1 MESIVSGD
9 VCFHLKT
16 RKGDIGRYVILPG
29 APGRVPKIAGKL
41 DGAKLIASNR
51 EYTVYTG
58 YLDGEKVSVCSTGIG
73 GPSAAIA
80 VEELVMCGADTFIR
94 VGTSGGIDLKVSGG
108 DLLIAS
114 AAIRSEGTSHEYIPD
129 DYPAVANFDVV
140 CALKASADELSTDE
154 DGNRAHVGVVH
165 SKDNFNGEID
175 PRNTAVPEKLTNAW
189 AGYLKCGCLTSEMEA
204 AAIFTM
210 LLPMSIAVSALSK
223 FSVIFSAFCALLLP
237 EVARF
242 LRRMWFAAE
251 KAVSVAEHTAD
262 IAKSRHITTI
272 FILKLLPLLRS

>member
-29 APGRVPKIAGKL
+29 DPGRVPKIAGKL
-41 DGAKLIASNR
+41 DGAKLIASN
-51 EYTVYTG
+51 
-58 YLDGEKVSVCSTGIG
+58 
-73 GPSAAIA
+73 
-80 VEELVMCGADTFIR
+80 
-94 VGTSGGIDLKVSGG
+94 LKVSGG

-165 SKDNFNGEID
+165 SKDNFYGEID
-175 PRNTAVPEKLTNAW
+175 PRNTAGPEKLSNAW

-204 AAIFTM
+204 AAIF
-210 LLPMSIAVSALSK
+210 
-223 FSVIFSAFCALLLP
+223 SVALLRGVRAGAVLTALWNVERTNAGLP
-237 EVARF
+237 DKRCESSERAINCAVGAI
-242 LRRMWFAAE
+242 RRLIE
-251 KAVSVAEHTAD
+251 NDKKEH
-262 IAKSRHITTI
+262 R
-272 FILKLLPLLRS
+272 

>member
-1 MESIVSGD
+1 MFPPENKKRGHRQIRDTSG
-9 VCFHLKT
+9 
-16 RKGDIGRYVILPG
+16 RPG
-29 APGRVPKIAGKL
+29 ARSENSREARRGEA
-41 DGAKLIASNR
+41 DSNR

-140 CALKASADELSTDE
+140 CALKASADELSADE

-165 SKDNFNGEID
+165 SKDNFYGEID

-204 AAIFTM
+204 AAIF
-210 LLPMSIAVSALSK
+210 
-223 FSVIFSAFCALLLP
+223 SVALLRGVRAGAVLTALWNVERTNAGLP
-237 EVARF
+237 DKRCESSERAINCAVGAI
-242 LRRMWFAAE
+242 RRLIE
-251 KAVSVAEHTAD
+251 NDKKEH
-262 IAKSRHITTI
+262 R
-272 FILKLLPLLRS
+272 

>member
-29 APGRVPKIAGKL
+29 DPGRVPKIAGKL

-165 SKDNFNGEID
+165 SKDNFYGEID
-175 PRNTAVPEKLTNAW
+175 PRNTAVPEKLSNAW

-204 AAIFTM
+204 AAIF
-210 LLPMSIAVSALSK
+210 
-223 FSVIFSAFCALLLP
+223 SVALLRGVRAGAVLTALWNVERTNAGLP
-237 EVARF
+237 DKRCESSERAINCAVGAI
-242 LRRMWFAAE
+242 RRLIE
-251 KAVSVAEHTAD
+251 YDKKEH
-262 IAKSRHITTI
+262 R
-272 FILKLLPLLRS
+272 